1 MPNTGQKKKT
11 SPKTASKKTT
21 GRAASKPTRA
31 MPAGELARLR
41 KELDQ
46 REAELA
52 IIKSVQDGLAS
63 KMDLASIYN
72 LVGDKIREV
81 FGAPTTIIATFD
93 HANGKQIFNFYE
105 DRYGREF
112 PEPRPMSGL
121 VKNLIETKRTLLLN
135 KDVERQIKK
144 FGAELVVGS
153 LIPKS
158 ALFVPLLARDGVQG
172 VISLQDMEREDTFQ
186 TFEVQLLETLAGSL
200 SAALENA
207 HLLDETR
214 RLLGETEQRNIEL
227 EAIRR
232 AAIDLSANLDYTTV
246 LDSLLT
252 NTSALMPSIEN
263 INLFIYENNELKF
276 GTAIAHGVIKDEP
289 VARPRPGG
297 ITDTVA
303 RTGEIV
309 LVEDMQTHPLYV
321 NSSPGWKGAL
331 IGLPLKYRM
340 KVVGVMNIHFAEARV
355 FADSELRLLKLFADQ
370 ASVAIENSRLFNE
383 SERLLQE
390 TAEHNSELGVINSL
404 QQLLVSNLDPQSII
418 DLIGDKVAEIFDA
431 QVTLI
436 SMYYPAAG
444 EIRHRYIKERGQ
456 RMHFDRPSPIDGFRR
471 QVVESQKP
479 LLINEGYLELA
490 DDLGEEPAS
499 AGEAPKSLLFAPMI
513 VNNQVTGIL
522 SLQNLDRELA
532 FTPADIKLLS
542 TIAASLS
549 GALDKARLFDET
561 LRHVRESEA
570 LNEVGRDISGTLDL
584 ATVLEKIASHALDL
598 LKSSSSAIYLPEADG
613 RTMRALVARGD
624 IADEILADSITIGDG
639 IIGSL
644 AMLGKAE
651 YINDTNLDPR
661 TVQIPGTDTVRNE
674 RLMVTPLLSG
684 KSVQG
689 MMAVWREGGEPF
701 SKEDLRFQ
709 EELSLQAVIAIKNAH
724 FVDEVQRRASEL
736 EIITSVQAGLSSKLD
751 VQSIY
756 ELVGEKVRRIFDSQA
771 VVISYYDPQSDMA
784 SFPYLLWKGE
794 RIYPDKQPLS
804 GFSGYVIRNKESIFI
819 NEGVASM
826 AQSYGSTML
835 VGDDFPKSL
844 IALPILAG
852 SQVYG
857 SLSIQN
863 FQQENAF
870 SENDLRLLSTLAGS
884 MAISLQNAELFAE
897 TNQRADELTLI
908 NSILSGLETRL
919 DIQTVYDRTGEK
931 IREVFDAQIVV
942 LSIYDQ
948 KEKLTY
954 YPYIIEN
961 GERLYQDPLP
971 LREDGGGFGGHVI
984 RTRQPILVNRN
995 FDEQSRA
1002 YQSNNLGANAD
1013 DTVVVRSGL
1022 WVPMLVGDE
1031 ARGVISLQNLERE
1044 DAFTDSDVR
1053 LLMTIANS
1061 IGVAIEN
1068 ARLFDETQRLLKE
1081 SEQRAAELAILNNV
1095 SESMSRALDV
1105 AAVTRNVGNKIHE
1118 VFNAEIVDILLYN
1131 ASTNIVQLV
1140 YSFSNNHYY
1149 EDEPPWELGEG
1160 LTSKI
1165 IISKQPLLLNT
1176 AAEIEGNG
1184 AAAYVTAPEDE
1195 EEIQSYMGVPITVG
1209 DRVLG
1214 VVDVQSYKTGA
1225 FSESNLRILQILS
1238 ANMGAAIQNAR
1249 LFDETQRLLKETEQ
1263 QNSDLS
1269 ALNSVQQELVSN
1281 LDIKSIYQAVGR
1293 KLSEIF
1299 SVNSAVIYT
1308 VEFDTQTMTY
1318 EFAYEQGKEWDI
1330 PPKKATSL
1338 HMHIVEQVK
1347 ATRKSFVVNRNFE
1360 DYASGY
1366 PDFKGSRSRLPKSLC
1381 AIPILIRDKFVTG
1394 ISLQNLDH
1402 EDYFSDSALRLLET
1416 IASAASVAIENAH
1429 LFEETKR
1436 RAAELEILNDI
1447 GQVLTRQ
1454 LDVNTIIEKVGDKIH
1469 ELVREDNIGIGLFD
1483 AETKTITAHYVTK
1496 HNERMQ
1502 FPPFLLNDFTL
1513 KASMQGKTLI
1523 INRRSPILWKKLG
1536 SHMTV
1541 SDDIPK
1547 SVIMVPMI
1555 VGRDLIGGITIQNF
1569 EHENAYSEAIIKLME
1584 AIASS
1589 MATAI
1594 QNARLF
1600 EEARA
1605 ARASAEQANEA
1616 KSAFLATMSHEIRT
1630 PMNAV
1635 IGMSGLLLDT
1645 ALNDEQRD
1653 YVETIRSSSDALL
1666 AIINDILDFSK
1677 IEAGRMDLEHQRFD
1691 LRECVESS
1699 LDLVSARAVEKSIDI
1714 AYIFEGDIPPAIV
1727 GDVTRLRQIIT
1738 NLLSNAVK
1746 FTDAGEVVVTV
1757 SSQRYRNGGAKEK
1770 ALLTFAVRDTGIG
1783 LSSEGMS
1790 RLFQSFTQA
1799 DSSTTRK
1806 YGGTGLGLAIS
1817 RRLTE
1822 MMGGSMWA
1830 LSDGVGRGSTFIF
1843 NIKAEVADPPPARK
1857 QVYLGVQPA
1866 LQNKRVL
1873 IVDDNATNR
1882 YILNMQTAKW
1892 GMVPRDT
1899 ESPSEA
1905 LHWVEDGEAFDIAIL
1920 DMHMP
1925 EMDGLELAKLLRGKQ
1940 MKFPLV
1946 LFSSLGRR
1954 EAGDESGL
1962 FSAYLTKPIKQ
1973 SQLFDT
1979 LVGLF
1984 IRSDEDEKKITT
1996 ERFKPDPQM
2005 AARHPLK
2012 ILLAEDNAVNQKL
2025 ALRLLEQMGYLADV
2039 AANGLE
2045 TLKALERQPYDVILM
2060 DVQMPEM
2067 DGLEATRRIREG
2079 DLAGFGNLPGLKQPY
2094 IIGLTANAMQGD
2106 REMCLDAGMD
2116 HYIPKPIRVVELVDA
2131 LFKAKQ

>member
-1 MPNTGQKKKT
+1 MPKTGQKKKT
-11 SPKTASKKTT
+11 SPKPALKKTP
-21 GRAASKPTRA
+21 GRATSKPTNVR
-31 MPAGELARLR
+31 PAGELARLR
-41 KELDQ
+41 KELEQ

-93 HANGKQIFNFYE
+93 HKNGTQIFNYYA
-105 DRYGREF
+105 DRLGREHL
-112 PEPRPMSGL
+112 EARPMSGL
-121 VKNLIETKRTLLLN
+121 VRALIREKKILLAN
-135 KDVERQIKK
+135 EKVEQRMKEY
-144 FGAELVVGS
+144 GAQLILDS
-153 LIPKS
+153 LSPRS
-158 ALFVPLLARDGVQG
+158 ALFVPLIADDEVRG
-172 VISLQDMEREDTFQ
+172 VISLQNMERE
-186 TFEVQLLETLAGSL
+186 
-200 SAALENA
+200 NA
-207 HLLDETR
+207 FSDNDVR
-214 RLLGETEQRNIEL
+214 
-227 EAIRR
+227 
-232 AAIDLSANLDYTTV
+232 
-246 LDSLLT
+246 
-252 NTSALMPSIEN
+252 
-263 INLFIYENNELKF
+263 
-276 GTAIAHGVIKDEP
+276 
-289 VARPRPGG
+289 
-297 ITDTVA
+297 
-303 RTGEIV
+303 
-309 LVEDMQTHPLYV
+309 
-321 NSSPGWKGAL
+321 
-331 IGLPLKYRM
+331 
-340 KVVGVMNIHFAEARV
+340 
-355 FADSELRLLKLFADQ
+355 
-370 ASVAIENSRLFNE
+370 
-383 SERLLQE
+383 
-390 TAEHNSELGVINSL
+390 
-404 QQLLVSNLDPQSII
+404 
-418 DLIGDKVAEIFDA
+418 
-431 QVTLI
+431 
-436 SMYYPAAG
+436 
-444 EIRHRYIKERGQ
+444 
-456 RMHFDRPSPIDGFRR
+456 
-471 QVVESQKP
+471 
-479 LLINEGYLELA
+479 
-490 DDLGEEPAS
+490 
-499 AGEAPKSLLFAPMI
+499 
-513 VNNQVTGIL
+513 
-522 SLQNLDRELA
+522 
-532 FTPADIKLLS
+532 LLS
-542 TIAASLS
+542 TVAASL
-549 GALDKARLFDET
+549 GAALDNARLFEET
-561 LRHVRESEA
+561 SRHARESEA
-570 LNEVGRDISGTLDL
+570 LNEVGRDISATLNL
-584 ATVLEKIASHALDL
+584 TTVMDKIAAHALDL
-598 LKSSSSAIYLPEADG
+598 LNGSSSAIYLPQPDG
-613 RTMRALVARGD
+613 KTLRAITARGN
-624 IADEILADSITIGDG
+624 IADEIMADSIEIGVG

-644 AMLGKAE
+644 AKQGKAE
-651 YINDTNLDPR
+651 YINDTNADPR
-661 TVQIPGTDTVRNE
+661 TVQIPGTLAVGNE
-674 RLMVTPLLSG
+674 RMLVAPLLAG
-684 KSVQG
+684 RNVNG
-689 MMAVWREGGEPF
+689 MMAVWREGGETF
-701 SKEDLRFQ
+701 SALDMDFLQR
-709 EELSLQAVIAIKNAH
+709 LSLQAVIAIQNAK
-724 FVDEVQRRASEL
+724 FVNEVQQRADEL
-736 EIITSVQAGLSSKLD
+736 EIINSVQAGLSSKLD
-751 VQSIY
+751 FHSIY
-756 ELVGEKVRRIFDSQA
+756 ELVGEKVRGIFNTQA
-771 VVISYYDPQSDMA
+771 VIISYYDPETDMA
-784 SFPYLLWKGE
+784 SFPYMYWKGE
-794 RIYPDKQPLS
+794 RLAPEKQPLS
-804 GFSGYVIRNKESIFI
+804 GFSGYVIRNRETLFI
-819 NEGVASM
+819 NKDVAEM
-826 AQSYGSTML
+826 AHQYGSTL
-835 VGDDFPKSL
+835 LAGDSFPKSL
-844 IALPILAG
+844 IALPIMAG
-852 SQVYG
+852 DTVFG

-863 FQQENAF
+863 FEHEMAFQEV
-870 SENDLRLLSTLAGS
+870 DLRLLSTLAAG
-884 MAISLQNAELFAE
+884 MGISIQNARLFDE
-897 TNQRADELTLI
+897 TQTLLQVTRQRAEELSLI
-908 NSILSGLETRL
+908 NQILTGLDAKL
-919 DIQTVYDRTGEK
+919 DIQSVYDKTGDMIHE
-931 IREVFDAQIVV
+931 IFDAQVVV

-948 KEKLTY
+948 KKKLTY
-954 YPYIIEN
+954 YPYIIEK

-995 FDEQSRA
+995 FEEYSRQF
-1002 YQSNNLGANAD
+1002 QSNNLGENAD
-1013 DTVVVRSGL
+1013 DTVVVHSGL
-1022 WVPMLVGDE
+1022 WVPMMVGEE
-1031 ARGVISLQNLERE
+1031 ARGVISLQNLEKE
-1044 DAFTDSDVR
+1044 DAFSESDVR
-1053 LLMTIANS
+1053 LLTTIANS
-1061 IGVAIEN
+1061 VGVAIEN

-1081 SEQRAAELAILNNV
+1081 TEQRAAELTILNDV

-1105 AAVTRNVGNKIHE
+1105 NAVTRNVGNKIHE

-1131 ASTNIVQLV
+1131 ASTKIVRLV
-1140 YSFSNNHYY
+1140 YSFSNNHYF
-1149 EDEPPWELGEG
+1149 ENEPPWELGEG

-1165 IISKQPLLLNT
+1165 IITKQPLLLNS
-1176 AAEIEGNG
+1176 AGEIEGNG

-1195 EEIQSYMGVPITVG
+1195 EDIQSYMGVPIMVG
-1209 DRVLG
+1209 DQVLG
-1214 VVDVQSYKTGA
+1214 VVDVQSYKAGA
-1225 FSESNLRILQILS
+1225 FNEANLRILQILS

-1269 ALNSVQQELVSN
+1269 ALNSVQQALVSN

-1308 VEFDTQTMTY
+1308 VEFDTQIMTY

-1338 HMHIVEQVK
+1338 HTHIVEQVK

-1360 DYASGY
+1360 EFAIRF
-1366 PDFKGSRSRLPKSLC
+1366 PDFRGSRSRLPKSLC

-1402 EDYFSDSALRLLET
+1402 DDYFSDSALRLLET
-1416 IASAASVAIENAH
+1416 IASAASVAIENAR

-1454 LDVNTIIEKVGDKIH
+1454 LDVNTIIEKVGDKIR
-1469 ELVREDNIGIGLFD
+1469 ELVQEDNIGIGLFD
-1483 AETKTITAHYVTK
+1483 TETKTITAHYVTK
-1496 HNERMQ
+1496 RNERIQ
-1502 FPPFLLNDFTL
+1502 LPPFPLDDFTL

-1536 SHMTV
+1536 SRMTA

-1547 SVIMVPMI
+1547 SAIMVPMI

-1569 EHENAYSEAIIKLME
+1569 EHEHAYDEAIIKLME
-1584 AIASS
+1584 SIASS

-1605 ARASAEQANEA
+1605 ARAAAEQANEA

-1677 IEAGRMDLEHQRFD
+1677 IEAGRMDLEHQPFD

-1699 LDLVSARAVEKSIDI
+1699 LDLVNARAVEKGIDI

-1727 GDVTRLRQIIT
+1727 GDVTGLRQIIT

-1817 RRLTE
+1817 KRLTE
-1822 MMGGSMWA
+1822 MMGGTMWA
-1830 LSDGVGRGSTFIF
+1830 MSDGMGRGSTFIF
-1843 NIKAEVADPPPARK
+1843 DIKAEIADLPPAKK

-1892 GMVPRDT
+1892 GMIPRDT
-1899 ESPSEA
+1899 ESPAEA
-1905 LHWVEDGEAFDIAIL
+1905 LHWIEGGEAFDIAIL

-1925 EMDGLELAKLLRGKQ
+1925 EMDGLELAKHLRNKQ

-1984 IRSDEDEKKITT
+1984 VITEDDAKRSTQ

-2005 AARHPLK
+2005 ATRHPLK

-2045 TLKALERQPYDVILM
+2045 TLSALERQSYDVILM

-2067 DGLEATRRIREG
+2067 DGLEATRRIR
-2079 DLAGFGNLPGLKQPY
+2079 DASTRSAQHLTGLRQPF

-2106 REMCLDAGMD
+2106 REMCLEAGMD

-2131 LFKAKQ
+2131 LFKAKS